1 MNEVNLSSVEQKS
14 LRGALASTT
23 PRQESQSLA
32 VVSKAVPKEVPPT
45 VEATLQEKKASE
57 LNDQVVD
64 LVGQGPKVQE
74 EQLEAAVTKLNDY
87 IQNVQRDL
95 EFKTDDASGKT
106 VVTVIDRRTD
116 EVVRQIPDDV
126 ALTMAQNL
134 RQDEPLSL
142 FNIKA

>member
-1 MNEVNLSSVEQKS
+1 VQK
-14 LRGALASTT
+14 
-23 PRQESQSLA
+23 
-32 VVSKAVPKEVPPT
+32 VPE
-45 VEATLQEKKASE
+45 EK
-57 LNDQVVD
+57 LD
-64 LVGQGPKVQE
+64 
-74 EQLEAAVTKLNDY
+74 AAVTKLNDY

-106 VVTVIDRRTD
+106 VVTVIDRQTD

-134 RQDEPLSL
+134 LQDEPLSL

>member
-1 MNEVNLSSVEQKS
+1 MNEVNLSSVEQS
-14 LRGALASTT
+14 LRGASTAST
-23 PRQESQSLA
+23 PQQESQPL
-32 VVSKAVPKEVPPT
+32 VVVPKAVEVS
-45 VEATLQEKKASE
+45 LQEKQVGK
-57 LNDQVVD
+57 LNEQALEQVSKTE
-64 LVGQGPKVQE
+64 QAQKVPE
-74 EQLEAAVTKLNDY
+74 EKLDAAVTKLNDY

-106 VVTVIDRRTD
+106 VVTVIDRQTD

-134 RQDEPLSL
+134 LQDEPLSL

>member
-1 MNEVNLSSVEQKS
+1 MNEVNLNSVEQQS
-14 LRGALASTT
+14 LRGTSASTT
-23 PRQESQSLA
+23 PQQESQSLA
-32 VVSKAVPKEVPPT
+32 VIPKAVPKT
-45 VEATLQEKKASE
+45 VEGTLQEKQAGK
-57 LNDQVVD
+57 LNEQALDQVSKTEQV
-64 LVGQGPKVQE
+64 QKVPE
-74 EQLEAAVTKLNDY
+74 EKLDAAVTKLNDY

-106 VVTVIDRRTD
+106 VVTVIDRQTD

-134 RQDEPLSL
+134 LQDEPLSL

>member
-1 MNEVNLSSVEQKS
+1 MNEVNLSSVEQS
-14 LRGALASTT
+14 LRGVPSAATPQKEPQPLA
-23 PRQESQSLA
+23 
-32 VVSKAVPKEVPPT
+32 AVPKAAPKT
-45 VEATLQEKKASE
+45 VEADLQEINASE
-57 LNDQVVD
+57 LNEKAVD
-64 LVGQGPKVQE
+64 HVGQGQKVQE
-74 EQLEAAVTKLNDY
+74 EQLDAAVTKLNDF

-106 VVTVIDRRTD
+106 VVTVIDRQTD

-134 RQDEPLSL
+134 QQDEPLSL